1 MKSGERGVGA
11 ARPGFLEPSRASF
24 ADATP
29 SRPPPPWLL
38 PWLPAFSSAGP
49 SWAWTACERSPHQ
62 LLEAALRLSRV
73 MLGAET
79 LIPSAA
85 LAGWAVDTL
94 NKGPVLRLKIV
105 VLQQDEA

>member
-1 MKSGERGVGA
+1 
-11 ARPGFLEPSRASF
+11 
-24 ADATP
+24 
-29 SRPPPPWLL
+29 
-38 PWLPAFSSAGP
+38 
-49 SWAWTACERSPHQ
+49 
-62 LLEAALRLSRV
+62 